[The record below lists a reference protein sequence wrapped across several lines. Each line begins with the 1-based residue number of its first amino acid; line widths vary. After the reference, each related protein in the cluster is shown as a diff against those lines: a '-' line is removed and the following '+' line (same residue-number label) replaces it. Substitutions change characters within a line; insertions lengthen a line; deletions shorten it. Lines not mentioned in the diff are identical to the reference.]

1 MSRPKI
7 EFWSGIEEDIVRT
20 SGNRAEA
27 YRQLR
32 LEGFKRTEN
41 ATWAKYRKLKRKHMI
56 KTDEDDEFDRIER
69 QIKSSG
75 MDCCTY
81 DCIQGRDCPIR
92 KATLE
97 EVAKEFDAMK
107 SLGDTAASF
116 AAFVRGMKLEK

>member
-1 MSRPKI
+1 MSSKKI
-7 EFWSGIEEDIVRT
+7 ELWSGIEEDIVRT

-81 DCIQGRDCPIR
+81 DCIQGRDCPVR
-92 KATLE
+92 KQKYDMA
-97 EVAKEFDAMK
+97 VQDALDK
-107 SLGDTAASF
+107 KAENARELGLDYKDAP
-116 AAFVRGMKLEK
+116 K